1 MNSNDSWQSII
12 KDLES
17 IEKESSEYFEIVRSR
32 VFPKLLGFLKD
43 DNNQKIPI
51 PIGPMMPVPVTL
63 PKINANYIGVNLY
76 ERSYNLF

>member
-43 DNNQKIPI
+43 DTNQK
-51 PIGPMMPVPVTL
+51 TL
-63 PKINANYIGVNLY
+63 Q
-76 ERSYNLF
+76 SYSILEETKQLEEKLFGTKTH